1 MDKKKVMDINIFVTD
16 DDPVNRAAALK
27 ILKEDLKYAD
37 AEITE
42 IEVERSTEY
51 DAKTCG
57 GGGVKNAPG
66 NASYLYI
73 GKSADE
79 D

>member
-16 DDPVNRAAALK
+16 DDAVNRETAKK
-27 ILKEDLKYAD
+27 ILKDDLKYTD

-51 DAKTCG
+51 DAQTCG

-66 NASYLYI
+66 KARYIYI
-73 GKSADE
+73 GKSAD
-79 D
+79 